1 MGDPSESESE
11 RRRHHRFQVR
21 DVRGK
26 FPLHFEVEVLNMSLT
41 GLAVECRRPLEI
53 GKEYEFTLE
62 EGAERVTLKANVE
75 WCHLVRTEPSGEDVV
90 PVFQSGLDFHS
101 ALDDRAQELLLF
113 LQHHMVVDAERR
125 IFGRFQLTLEGPAK
139 VTECHDFVAQVISFS
154 GMLIETDLLLE
165 VGSSLDIELHAG
177 DREFQIP
184 GRVAHSQLL
193 TEPKEKVC
201 RAGIAFGG
209 LDEET
214 ARALEEVT
222 RDFLV

>member
-1 MGDPSESESE
+1 MGESSKSGS
-11 RRRHHRFQVR
+11 RQRRHPRFQVR
-21 DVRGK
+21 DVRGS
-26 FPLHFEVEVLNMSLT
+26 FPVHFEVEVFNMSLT
-41 GLAVECRRPLEI
+41 GLAVEFQRPLEI
-53 GKEYEFTLE
+53 GREYQINLQTGDEGLE
-62 EGAERVTLKANVE
+62 LKSEVR
-75 WCHLVRTEPSGEDVV
+75 WCHLVRTERSNSEVI
-90 PVFQSGLDFHS
+90 PVYRSGLDFRS
-101 ALDDRAQELLLF
+101 ALEEKALEVLTF
-113 LQHHMVVDAERR
+113 LQHHMVIDAERH
-125 IFGRFQLTLEGPAK
+125 INGRFKVTLEGPAK
-139 VTECHDFVAQVISFS
+139 VTEYHDFGVPLISFS